1 MQLLGKC
8 RMHRL
13 EVALSNRQTDVK
25 NELLDEIVPS
35 NIEKSNC
42 RQMNSSTR
50 VPPSTVSNTRAEQ
63 QSSGS
68 LLIRAVVFVSI
79 HLVFVGTG
87 LLLYST

>member
-1 MQLLGKC
+1 
-8 RMHRL
+8 MHRL

-25 NELLDEIVPS
+25 KDLLNEFVTS
-35 NIEKSNC
+35 HTEKSNC

-50 VPPSTVSNTRAEQ
+50 VTPSTVSNARAEQ

-68 LLIRAVVFVSI
+68 LLIRTVVFISI

>member
-1 MQLLGKC
+1 
-8 RMHRL
+8 
-13 EVALSNRQTDVK
+13 
-25 NELLDEIVPS
+25 
-35 NIEKSNC
+35 
-42 RQMNSSTR
+42 MNSSAR

-68 LLIRAVVFVSI
+68 LLIRAVVFISI

>member
-1 MQLLGKC
+1 
-8 RMHRL
+8 MHRL

-25 NELLDEIVPS
+25 KQLMNEFVTS
-35 NIEKSNC
+35 NIEKFNC

-50 VPPSTVSNTRAEQ
+50 VAPSRESNTNIKH

-68 LLIRAVVFVSI
+68 LLIRTVLFISI